1 MLTDA
6 ALSRV
11 RNIGI
16 ISHIDAGKTTVT
28 ERMLFFAGASH
39 RIGEVDDG
47 RATTDF
53 MPQERERGISI
64 SSAAVTFLWSNH
76 TVNLIDTPGH
86 VDFTIEVE
94 RSLRVLD
101 GAVAIFCGVGGVEPQ
116 SEAVWHQANK
126 YGVPRIAFVNK
137 MDRVG
142 SEFWRVVSQMEEK
155 LGAAPAVVALPI
167 GEAEGFIGIV
177 DLVAMQA
184 LLWESDPLGIEYLTA
199 PIPESMESEA
209 REARDSLVETVSE
222 RDEQLLELYLSG
234 GDVAP
239 KELRAAL
246 RRTTIRAELV
256 PVLCGSGLKNKGV
269 QTLMDAVVDFLPSPR
284 DVPPISGADPATGA
298 QVLRHPS
305 VDDPFCGLAFKV
317 SMDQGRKLV
326 YLRTYS
332 GRLRADSTVYNVTR
346 ESNERVARLFRMHA
360 NRRERLE
367 EVGAGAIVAAAGLKG
382 ITTGDTVSAKDHPIL
397 LESLDVPEPVISV
410 AIEPKNVA
418 EEKKLL
424 HAIDKLVSE
433 DPTVTMATDEETGQ
447 IILSGMGELHI
458 DVLVNRMNQEYNVVA
473 RVGRPQ
479 VVYRETIQRSGEGEG
494 RFEKEVAGKI
504 QRGRCWVRLD
514 PAPVGEGF
522 QVACPL
528 SNEDLPEPLAEA
540 ALEGLRGAATSGPL
554 AGYRVVD
561 CTATITS
568 AEVAPESATELAFHV
583 AAGQAFREAA
593 MEAEPLLLE
602 PFMEVEV
609 FVPEDF
615 LGPVIEDLGARKG
628 KIEGIETTQRVQHVM
643 AQVPLSQLF
652 GYSTDLRSITQ
663 GRGSY
668 SMRFS
673 RFDNLMRRSPKA
685 SVS

>member
-28 ERMLFFAGASH
+28 ERMLFYAGASH

-167 GEAEGFIGIV
+167 GEAEGFIGVV

-222 RDEQLLELYLSG
+222 RDEQLLELYLAG

-298 QVLRHPS
+298 QGLRHPS
-305 VDDPFCGLAFKV
+305 VADPFCARGVKV
-317 SMDQGRKLV
+317 AMDKGMNAEAPVLSA
-326 YLRTYS
+326 S
-332 GRLRADSTVYNVTR
+332 G
-346 ESNERVARLFRMHA
+346 SN
-360 NRRERLE
+360 
-367 EVGAGAIVAAAGLKG
+367 
-382 ITTGDTVSAKDHPIL
+382 P
-397 LESLDVPEPVISV
+397 P
-410 AIEPKNVA
+410 
-418 EEKKLL
+418 
-424 HAIDKLVSE
+424 
-433 DPTVTMATDEETGQ
+433 PTVGRS
-447 IILSGMGELHI
+447 LSSP
-458 DVLVNRMNQEYNVVA
+458 
-473 RVGRPQ
+473 RVQGS
-479 VVYRETIQRSGEGEG
+479 RSGEVPDGVAPHLGEG
-494 RFEKEVAGKI
+494 IPHADVYLAVSFYPARSSEH
-504 QRGRCWVRLD
+504 QGR
-514 PAPVGEGF
+514 
-522 QVACPL
+522 
-528 SNEDLPEPLAEA
+528 S
-540 ALEGLRGAATSGPL
+540 
-554 AGYRVVD
+554 
-561 CTATITS
+561 
-568 AEVAPESATELAFHV
+568 V
-583 AAGQAFREAA
+583 AA
-593 MEAEPLLLE
+593 
-602 PFMEVEV
+602 
-609 FVPEDF
+609 
-615 LGPVIEDLGARKG
+615 
-628 KIEGIETTQRVQHVM
+628 
-643 AQVPLSQLF
+643 
-652 GYSTDLRSITQ
+652 
-663 GRGSY
+663 
-668 SMRFS
+668 
-673 RFDNLMRRSPKA
+673 
-685 SVS
+685 